1 MAEDKPCISELYESG
16 GLDMN
21 LVSKIAHN
29 ELDKRK
35 NLLPNSEHALA
46 SEYIDCYIDV
56 NYSEI
61 IERYTEVL
69 DTELSAEDFQNG
81 EISPEFVLGLAI
93 ARGAESHANY
103 VIEYFND
110 EFSSQATNEIYEVL
124 AVHGRV
130 QFACRNADDFSLAGV
145 NPDRKFPIGFVS
157 VKDVADTIDG
167 CGNDHMKETLTP
179 ADMERVASNLADAEQ
194 CIERYELANGI
205 TFNAELEVEKIDLKQ
220 GEQGLDEICDA
231 KSEEAELAADDS
243 AVEYGAASN
252 EQSK

>member
-16 GLDMN
+16 GLDME
-21 LVSKIAHN
+21 LVGKIAHN

-35 NLLPNSEHALA
+35 TLLPNSDHALA
-46 SEYIDCYIDV
+46 SEYIDAYIDV

-69 DTELSAEDFQNG
+69 DTELSVEDFRNG

-93 ARGAESHANY
+93 ARGAESHASAD
-103 VIEYFND
+103 IEYFSD
-110 EFSSQATNEIYEVL
+110 EFSSRAVIEIEEL
-124 AVHGRV
+124 GLPSLRRI
-130 QFACRNADDFSLAGV
+130 CRTADDFSLAGV
-145 NPDRKFPIGFVS
+145 NPEKKFPIGFVS
-157 VKDVADTIDG
+157 VKDVADMYNELWNGRI
-167 CGNDHMKETLTP
+167 KETLKP
-179 ADMERVASNLADAEQ
+179 ADFERIASNLADSEQ
-194 CIERYELANGI
+194 CIKRHGLVDGI
-205 TFNAELEVEKIDLKQ
+205 LSNIELELWRTNLRQDV
-220 GEQGLDEICDA
+220 QGLDDICDA

>member
-16 GLDMN
+16 GLDMG
-21 LVSKIAHN
+21 LVGKIAHN

-35 NLLPNSEHALA
+35 ALLPNSEHALA
-46 SEYIDCYIDV
+46 SEYIDAYIDDCPEV
-56 NYSEI
+56 IENYADE
-61 IERYTEVL
+61 L
-69 DTELSAEDFQNG
+69 DSKLTVEDYHNG
-81 EISPEFVLGLAI
+81 KISPEFVLGVALSH
-93 ARGAESHANY
+93 GAASHASCD
-103 VIEYFND
+103 IEYFND
-110 EFSSQATNEIYEVL
+110 EFSSRAINEINEVL

-130 QFACRNADDFSLAGV
+130 QFACRNADYFSLSGV

-157 VKDVADTIDG
+157 VKDVADTIDVR
-167 CGNDHMKETLTP
+167 GNDHMKETLTP
-179 ADMERVASNLADAEQ
+179 ADMERVASNLVDAEQ
-194 CIERYELANGI
+194 CIERYELADGI
-205 TFNAELEVEKIDLKQ
+205 TFNAELEVENIDLKQ